1 MEDKLPV
8 LTLEPEK
15 VEEIDIE
22 LTETEIVEKE
32 SRRGSIIKW
41 RRKTSTRILW
51 KNWYYEYQSST
62 SIWSTCT
69 I

>member
-22 LTETEIVEKE
+22 LTETEIVEK
-32 SRRGSIIKW
+32 
-41 RRKTSTRILW
+41 
-51 KNWYYEYQSST
+51 
-62 SIWSTCT
+62 
-69 I
+69 